1 LWKRKK
7 KRCAVPKKTILALWL
22 NVIAECDSTMYA
34 NVSGLK
40 GPSVVV
46 GEVEDVVGEAEVGLE
61 VTTDQTIGRGIM
73 AGATEEVPS
82 V

>member
-1 LWKRKK
+1 M
-7 KRCAVPKKTILALWL
+7 PKKTILALWL
-22 NVIAECDSTMYA
+22 NVIAGCDSTKYA
-34 NVSGLK
+34 TVSGLK
-40 GPSVVV
+40 GLSVVV